1 MLEGK
6 NLVKSSSG
14 RKIIDNINIELEPGE
29 INVIIGP
36 SGAGKTT
43 LLKLLALLE
52 KPDSGSIVI
61 DDKPYIY
68 PAQSSETP
76 PWPTVTVVFQQLFLW
91 PHLTLLHNIKLPHQ
105 LRNKHDQKIERRTSS
120 DISDKTNEEPEQRRL
135 EDLIEL
141 FDMKDFV
148 NRYPNEASLGQR
160 QRAALVRALILQP
173 RYLLLD
179 EITSS
184 LDVEQIAIILSYL
197 KRLTKKGI
205 GILIITHLLN
215 FAREAADK
223 VIFVDSGQIIE
234 SGGREV
240 LDSPKHER
248 VKKFLSVI
256 ESAS

>member
-1 MLEGK
+1 
-6 NLVKSSSG
+6 
-14 RKIIDNINIELEPGE
+14 
-29 INVIIGP
+29 
-36 SGAGKTT
+36 
-43 LLKLLALLE
+43 
-52 KPDSGSIVI
+52 
-61 DDKPYIY
+61 
-68 PAQSSETP
+68 
-76 PWPTVTVVFQQLFLW
+76 VVFQQLFLW
-91 PHLTLLHNIKLPHQ
+91 PHLTLLDNIKLPHQ

-197 KRLTKKGI
+197 KRLSKKGI